1 MKTRIPV
8 TVLTGFLGAG
18 KTTLLNRILTGQ
30 HGKRI
35 AVIENEYGEVGV
47 DNELVVNADEE
58 IFEMNNGCICCTV
71 RGDLI
76 RILGNLMKRNKPF
89 DHILIETTGLADPA
103 PVAQTFFV
111 DDEMQ
116 EHFLLDAI
124 VTLVDA
130 KHVALHLEESAE
142 CREQIAF
149 ADVVLL
155 NKTDLVE
162 EDDLDRLEARIRRMN
177 GACQIIRTRDADVD
191 LNAVLGIRAFDLDAK
206 LEVNAHFLEEEVPF
220 EWGGAYALQ
229 AGPAVLRLSPGPDP
243 SMDIFFAPV
252 SDPEDSG
259 MEAKKREAIL
269 GFAQEPLERSSGDA
283 VVAEGRLQRLRLAHD
298 GGVFSIQIPCTGT
311 YAMFTQHGPEEFGM
325 RLEQD
330 GKVLEPVF
338 GRSYAHSHE
347 HDETV
352 TSVGII
358 QERPLDRP
366 RFEEWMQRLLRFRG
380 VDLFRTKGILNFEG
394 ANQRFV
400 FQGVHMLLDGKEDR
414 PWKPGETR
422 RSQVIFIG
430 RNLDRA
436 ELRAGFD
443 SCLA

>member
-1 MKTRIPV
+1 
-8 TVLTGFLGAG
+8 
-18 KTTLLNRILTGQ
+18 
-30 HGKRI
+30 
-35 AVIENEYGEVGV
+35 
-47 DNELVVNADEE
+47 
-58 IFEMNNGCICCTV
+58 
-71 RGDLI
+71 
-76 RILGNLMKRNKPF
+76 
-89 DHILIETTGLADPA
+89 
-103 PVAQTFFV
+103 
-111 DDEMQ
+111 
-116 EHFLLDAI
+116 
-124 VTLVDA
+124 
-130 KHVALHLEESAE
+130 
-142 CREQIAF
+142 
-149 ADVVLL
+149 VVLL

-229 AGPAVLRLSPGPDP
+229 AGPAVLRMEPGPDP

-269 GFAQEPLERSSGDA
+269 GFAQEPLERSSGDE

-311 YAMFTQHGPEEFGM
+311 YAMFTQHGPEEFEM

-338 GRSYAHSHE
+338 GRAYAHSHE

-443 SCLA
+443 SCLG